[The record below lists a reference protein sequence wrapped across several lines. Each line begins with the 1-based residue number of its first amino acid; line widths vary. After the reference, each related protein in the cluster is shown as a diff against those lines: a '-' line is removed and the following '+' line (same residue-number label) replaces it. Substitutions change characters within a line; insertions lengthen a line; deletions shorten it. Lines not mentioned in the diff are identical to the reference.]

1 MPLSERLYYLLNK
14 YVSAAAT
21 PAEQDELT
29 VLLNA
34 PEYDELAKDR
44 LLLLLQ
50 ETTPLAQHSEER
62 LMTLLKT
69 MNSPEIGRSANIGRS
84 IADRSE
90 IGGSTPGAAE
100 QYAFNESERPSLA
113 SEQFASGNFQ
123 KARGEKKRP
132 VVVRLLTNNKFWWG
146 VAAAAM
152 LLYANFFFNHP
163 KADPV
168 ATKPATTP
176 VHDRTP
182 GGNIAVLTLSDG
194 SAIAL
199 DSAKNGIVAQ
209 QGNVKI
215 SKLSNGQLA
224 YNGLDEKPTAVLYNT
239 LTTPRGGQYKLVLPD
254 GSIAWL
260 NAASSIRYPTAFSG
274 KERVVSITGEA
285 YFEIAKNPSL
295 PFKVN
300 LPYPSGGRPEGGGGE
315 ATQIEVLGTNFNV
328 NTYPD
333 ENVQKA
339 TLLEGSI
346 RLLSKS
352 AAHKLEPGQ
361 QAQVQKNGQLSVLN
375 NANTEEAVAWKN
387 GRFHFENADI
397 ETVMRQIAR
406 WYDVEIVFQGK
417 IPTEKFEGEIPRN
430 SNMSEVFKILELS
443 NVHFKVDDKK
453 VTVMP

>member
-1 MPLSERLYYLLNK
+1 MPLSERLYYLLDK
-14 YVSAAAT
+14 YVSASAT

-84 IADRSE
+84 E
-90 IGGSTPGAAE
+90 IGGSP
-100 QYAFNESERPSLA
+100 
-113 SEQFASGNFQ
+113 
-123 KARGEKKRP
+123 
-132 VVVRLLTNNKFWWG
+132 VVRLLTNNKFWWG
-146 VAAAAM
+146 VAAAA
-152 LLYANFFFNHP
+152 LLIYANFFFNHP
-163 KADPV
+163 TTNPV
-168 ATKPATTP
+168 AATPAKAA

-224 YNGLDEKPTAVLYNT
+224 YNGLHEKPTVVLYNT

-254 GSIAWL
+254 GSIVWL
-260 NAASSIRYPTAFSG
+260 NAASSIRYPTTFSG
-274 KERVVSITGEA
+274 EERVVSITGEA
-285 YFEIAKNPSL
+285 YFEIAKNPSM

-328 NTYPD
+328 NTYTD
-333 ENVQKA
+333 ENVQKT

-346 RLLSKS
+346 RLFSKD
-352 AAHKLEPGQ
+352 AAQKLEPGQ
-361 QAQVQKNGQLSVLN
+361 QAQVHKNGQLSVLN
-375 NANTEEAVAWKN
+375 NADTEEAVAWKN

>member
-1 MPLSERLYYLLNK
+1 MSLSERLYYLLNK

-21 PAEQDELT
+21 PEELDELT

-62 LMTLLKT
+62 LVTLLKT
-69 MNSPEIGRSANIGRS
+69 IYP
-84 IADRSE
+84 
-90 IGGSTPGAAE
+90 IGGSAP
-100 QYAFNESERPSLA
+100 
-113 SEQFASGNFQ
+113 SEQPGMANPLSQNSRDLR
-123 KARGEKKRP
+123 KTHEEKRRP
-132 VVVRLLTNNKFWWG
+132 AVVRLLTNTKFWWG
-146 VAAAAM
+146 VAAAA
-152 LLYANFFFNHP
+152 LLIYANFFFNHT
-163 KADPV
+163 KTSPV
-168 ATKPATTP
+168 AATPAKPP

-194 SAIAL
+194 SVIAL
-199 DSAKNGIVAQ
+199 DSARNGIVAK
-209 QGNVKI
+209 QGNVRI

-224 YNGLDEKPTAVLYNT
+224 YNDIHEKPTVVLYNT

-254 GSIAWL
+254 GSIVWL

-274 KERVVSITGEA
+274 TERTVSITGEA
-285 YFEIAKNPSL
+285 YFEITKNPSM

-300 LPYPSGGRPEGGGGE
+300 LPSPSGGRLEGGGGE

-333 ENVQKA
+333 ESAQKT

-346 RLLSKS
+346 RLVSKGVAS
-352 AAHKLEPGQ
+352 KLEPGQ
-361 QAQVQKNGQLSVLN
+361 QGQVNKNGQLSVLN

-387 GRFHFENADI
+387 GHFHFENADI
-397 ETVMRQIAR
+397 PSVMRQIAR
-406 WYDVEIVFQGK
+406 WYDVEIVFEGRV
-417 IPTEKFEGEIPRN
+417 PAEKFEGEISRS
-430 SNMSEVFKILELS
+430 SNLSEVFKILELS